1 MLSYQNEKII
11 IQDLFK
17 MFRFIFKK
25 QNFCRPINIWSGN
38 ERKIGQSLPYT
49 SPILKTYI
57 GIEGMSLTY
66 NENVLIANNAEDF
79 AQSILE

>member
-1 MLSYQNEKII
+1 MK
-11 IQDLFK
+11 
-17 MFRFIFKK
+17 
-25 QNFCRPINIWSGN
+25 G
-38 ERKIGQSLPYT
+38 KIGQSLPYT